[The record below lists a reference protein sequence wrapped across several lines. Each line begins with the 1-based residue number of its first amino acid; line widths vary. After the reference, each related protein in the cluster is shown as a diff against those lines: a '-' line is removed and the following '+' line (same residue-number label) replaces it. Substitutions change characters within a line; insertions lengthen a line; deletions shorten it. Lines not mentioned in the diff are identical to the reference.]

1 MTYSTDTAPSLT
13 FGDLR
18 LANSLRLPQFRNA
31 KGERAH
37 ARADG
42 SDWSLNDWCLAVLG
56 ELGEAANLLKKVRR
70 GDMDLA
76 AARPALADEFAD
88 VAIYLDLLAMQ
99 AGIDLGAAVVDKF
112 NRKSRQVGATIYFE
126 ARVEGIRVI
135 VRRPSGVAL
144 PATPPAF
151 PPEPRAN
158 MVWLAD
164 EPGTDYGSVGEA
176 MTEGVLNSLEVVRL
190 GRARRLPDVF
200 VVRVPMAN
208 DEGDLEDEET
218 FEFTTRAMAEAFIQP
233 MLHPAESRS
242 ADGTLPA
249 EGGE

>member
-112 NRKSRQVGATIYFE
+112 NRKSQQVGAAIFFE
-126 ARVEGIRVI
+126 MKAEGLRVI
-135 VRRPSGVAL
+135 VRRASGFAL

-151 PPEPRAN
+151 PPEPKADMFWVADDPEQSHDSANDAMVYAMADRLEIVCLQRA
-158 MVWLAD
+158 L
-164 EPGTDYGSVGEA
+164 
-176 MTEGVLNSLEVVRL
+176 RL
-190 GRARRLPDVF
+190 SDVF
-200 VVRVPMAN
+200 AVRMPIADADGELDS
-208 DEGDLEDEET
+208 DEIA
-218 FEFTTRAMAEAFIQP
+218 EFPTREQAEAFVEA
-233 MLHPAESRS
+233 LRS
-242 ADGTLPA
+242 AEAQAQPT